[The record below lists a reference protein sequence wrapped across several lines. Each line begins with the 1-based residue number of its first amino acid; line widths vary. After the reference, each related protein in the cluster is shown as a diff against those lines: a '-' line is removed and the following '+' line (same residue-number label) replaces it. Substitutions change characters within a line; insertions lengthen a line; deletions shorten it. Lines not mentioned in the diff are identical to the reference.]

1 MKLVDTKLLLQK
13 AYQHGYAVPAVNVDN
28 TDTITGVFKVCEEL
42 KAPVIIQIAPIQVHP
57 RGMTYAAILNSIK
70 ALGQEYDVTCALHLD
85 HGNSRDD
92 LEVAVNSGFNSVMF
106 DGSALSF
113 ADNIR
118 STKTARLLADK
129 ISLEGEIGKIGGSEG
144 ESGNNGITDDCYTNV
159 REAVEFVRQT
169 KVDFLAVGIGNAH
182 GTYKN
187 EPNLNFERLAQ
198 LHEALPIPLVL
209 HGASGLSESDLSR
222 AVKMG
227 IAKINF
233 FTDVDKAFLR
243 GITESLAA
251 APDSYTFKC
260 FLDGRSYMEKTI
272 RRIIRM
278 CLCENKA

>member
-1 MKLVDTKLLLQK
+1 MKLVDTKQLLQK
-13 AYQHGYAVPAVNVDN
+13 AYQQGYAVPAVNVDN

-42 KAPVIIQIAPIQVHP
+42 KAPVIIQIAPIQVYP

-85 HGNSRDD
+85 HGNSIED
-92 LEVAVNSGFNSVMF
+92 LKVAVNSGFNSVMF

-159 REAVEFVRQT
+159 REAVEFVQQT

-187 EPNLNFERLAQ
+187 APNLNFERLAQ
-198 LHEALPIPLVL
+198 LHEALPVPLVL

-260 FLDGRSYMEKTI
+260 FLDGRAYMEKTI